1 MSERESIAETSYD
14 NRNKSSITP
23 IAQTPSATTRDQ
35 TTILQKYQYN
45 QQLISN
51 EGISEEVV
59 PNENQISMAT
69 SVISHSEK
77 RRRQRGE
84 ATLIERTIFYQGMV
98 YQIEEEVYS
107 DPDHSSVYTS
117 EDSFDEDKKLVGKYI
132 KENPVG
138 EKPNKTDSR
147 FDQTQSDFGKTFET
161 MNKTSMSIG

>member
-1 MSERESIAETSYD
+1 
-14 NRNKSSITP
+14 
-23 IAQTPSATTRDQ
+23 
-35 TTILQKYQYN
+35 
-45 QQLISN
+45 
-51 EGISEEVV
+51 
-59 PNENQISMAT
+59 MAT

-117 EDSFDEDKKLVGKYI
+117 EDSFDEDKKLIGKYI

-161 MNKTSMSIG
+161 MNKTSMSIGQDGTQSMKDKMNASKAESSGSMSPSKSEK